1 MLSKYKA
8 NTPFKINNY
17 TMKFRFTLIIIAC
30 LFFNF
35 TAKDPLRVFLIGDS
49 TMADKIPV
57 DFPETG
63 WGMPFSKLFN
73 EAVEVQNHA
82 YNGRSTKSFR
92 KEGRWAKVQAQLKKG
107 DYVLIQFGHN
117 DAKASDTSRFAPAQ
131 TDFRANLIRY
141 VKETRAQGATPILLT
156 PTQRRKFDSTGV
168 FVDQHADYPAV
179 VREVAAQENV
189 MLIDIEKSSKKYINT
204 EGPEGSKKMFLHY
217 PVGIF
222 KKFMKGASD
231 DTHFSPF
238 GAMKISDM
246 VAEAIFSS
254 NEHLRSFLK
263 KSIFPQKYEFEL
275 PLVATTVFKKDTFNI
290 TSYGAI
296 SSAKTLNTMAIQQAI
311 DMASKKGGG
320 LVLVPSGFWL
330 TGPIKLVS
338 NVNLHLSSGAVLQFS
353 DNPKDYPMVRTNWE
367 GVDAIR
373 AQSPISA
380 QGERN
385 IAITG
390 SGIIDGAGEAWRPVK
405 KGKLTVGEWENLIH
419 SGGVLDAK
427 KETWYPT
434 NGALKASTMDRPGVI
449 AAGFTETNTEE
460 IKEFL
465 RPNMISFRD
474 CEQILLEG
482 VTFQNSPAWNI
493 HPLLCKHLSVENISV
508 KNPWFAQNG
517 DGIDIE
523 SCEFVSIRNSKFD
536 VGDDGICLK
545 SGKDAEGR
553 KRGRPSAHI
562 IIENCVVFHGHGGVV
577 VGSEMSG
584 GVNDL
589 FVNNCQFLGTD
600 VGLRFKT
607 ARGRGGVV
615 ENVFIRDITM
625 KNIAGEAI
633 LFDMYYQGKDPVST
647 YGNGSE
653 TPKIELVPV
662 NEGTPQIK
670 NIYVDHVVAK
680 GAETGLLIRGL
691 PEMPIHDIQLTHI
704 DIEAKQSFRVIE
716 AQNITLNQATFKA
729 TGQKKSELIHVKGW
743 KISAN

>member
-1 MLSKYKA
+1 
-8 NTPFKINNY
+8 
-17 TMKFRFTLIIIAC
+17 MKFRLALIISTC
-30 LFFNF
+30 LFFSF
-35 TAKDPLRVFLIGDS
+35 TAKDPMRVFRIGDS
-49 TMADKIPV
+49 TMADKLPA

-63 WGMPFSKLFN
+63 WGMPFSKIFN

-92 KEGRWAKVQAQLKKG
+92 REGRWAKVQAQLKKG
-107 DYVLIQFGHN
+107 DYVFIQFGHN
-117 DAKASDTSRFAPAQ
+117 DAKASDTARYAPSQ
-131 TDFRANLIRY
+131 TDFRENLTRY
-141 VKETRAQGATPILLT
+141 VAETRAKGGIPILLT

-168 FVDQHADYPAV
+168 FVDQHADYPNV
-179 VREVAAQENV
+179 VREVAAKEKV
-189 MLIDIEKSSKKYINT
+189 LLIDIEKESKKYISS
-204 EGPEGSKKMFLHY
+204 EGPEGAKKMFLHY

-222 KKFMKGASD
+222 RKFMKGAAD

-246 VAEAIFSS
+246 VAEAILAS

-275 PLVATTVFKKDTFNI
+275 PLVSTTVFKKDTFNI
-290 TSYGAI
+290 ISYGAI
-296 SSAKTLNTMAIQQAI
+296 SSANTLNTGAIQQAI
-311 DMASKKGGG
+311 DMASKQGGG
-320 LVLVPSGFWL
+320 MVLVPSGFWL
-330 TGPIKLVS
+330 TGPIKLLS
-338 NVNLHLSSGAVLQFS
+338 NVNLHISSGAVLQFS
-353 DNPKDYPMVRTNWE
+353 NKPKDYPLIRTNWE

-380 QGERN
+380 KGQRN

-405 KGKLTVGEWENLIH
+405 KGKLTAGEWDKLIH
-419 SGGVLDAK
+419 SGGVLDSK

-434 NGALKASTMDRPGVI
+434 EGALKASTMDRPGVI
-449 AAGFTETNTEE
+449 AAGFTEANTEE

-465 RPNMISFRD
+465 RPNMISLRE
-474 CEQILLEG
+474 CEQVLLEG

-493 HPLLCKHLSVENISV
+493 HPLLCKHLTVENIHV

-523 SCEFVSIRNSKFD
+523 SCEFVSVRNSKFD

-553 KRGRPSAHI
+553 KRARPSAHI
-562 IIENCVVFHGHGGVV
+562 LIENCIVFHGHGGVV

-584 GVNDL
+584 GVHDL
-589 FVNNCQFLGTD
+589 FVNNCQFLDTD

-607 ARGRGGVV
+607 MRGRGGVV
-615 ENVFIRDITM
+615 ENVFIRDISM

-647 YGNGSE
+647 FGNGGE

-662 NEGTPQIK
+662 NEGTPQFK
-670 NIYVDHVVAK
+670 NIFIDNVVAK

-691 PEMPIHDIQLTHI
+691 PEMPIHHIELNNI
-704 DIEAKQSFRVIE
+704 DIESNQGYRVIE
-716 AQNITLNQATFKA
+716 AQDIILNRATFKEI
-729 TGQKKSELIHVKGW
+729 GPLKSELFHVKRW

>member
-1 MLSKYKA
+1 
-8 NTPFKINNY
+8 
-17 TMKFRFTLIIIAC
+17 MKFRLTLIISTC
-30 LFFNF
+30 LFFSF

-49 TMADKIPV
+49 TMADKLPA

-92 KEGRWAKVQAQLKKG
+92 REGRWSKVQAQLKKG
-107 DYVLIQFGHN
+107 DYVFIQFGHN
-117 DAKASDTSRFAPAQ
+117 DAKASDTARYAPSQ
-131 TDFRANLIRY
+131 TDFRDNLTRY
-141 VKETRAQGATPILLT
+141 VAETRAKGGIPILLT

-168 FVDQHADYPAV
+168 FVDQHADYPNV
-179 VREVAAQENV
+179 VREVAAKEKV
-189 MLIDIEKSSKKYINT
+189 LLIDIEKESKKYISS
-204 EGPEGSKKMFLHY
+204 EGPEGAKKMFLHY

-222 KKFMKGASD
+222 RKFMKGAAD

-246 VAEAIFSS
+246 VAEAILAS

-275 PLVATTVFKKDTFNI
+275 PLVSTTVFKKDTFNI
-290 TSYGAI
+290 ISYGAV
-296 SSAKTLNTMAIQQAI
+296 SSSNTLNTGAIQQAI
-311 DMASKKGGG
+311 DMASKQGGG
-320 LVLVPSGFWL
+320 MVLVPSGFWL
-330 TGPIKLVS
+330 TGPITLLS
-338 NVNLHLSSGAVLQFS
+338 NVNLHISSGAVLQFS
-353 DNPKDYPMVRTNWE
+353 NKPKDYPLVRTNWE

-380 QGERN
+380 KGQRN

-405 KGKLTVGEWENLIH
+405 KGKLTAGEWDKLIH
-419 SGGVLDAK
+419 SGGVLDSK

-434 NGALKASTMDRPGVI
+434 EGALKASTMDRPGVI
-449 AAGFTETNTEE
+449 AAGFTEANTEE

-465 RPNMISFRD
+465 RPNMISLRE
-474 CEQILLEG
+474 CEQVLLEG

-493 HPLLCKHLSVENISV
+493 HPLLCKHLTVENIHV

-523 SCEFVSIRNSKFD
+523 SCEFVSVRNSKFD

-562 IIENCVVFHGHGGVV
+562 LIENCIVFHGHGGVV

-584 GVNDL
+584 GVHDL
-589 FVNNCQFLGTD
+589 FVNNCQFLDTD

-607 ARGRGGVV
+607 MRGRGGVV
-615 ENVFIRDITM
+615 ENVFIRDISM

-647 YGNGSE
+647 FGNGGE

-662 NEGTPQIK
+662 NEGTPQFK
-670 NIYVDHVVAK
+670 NIFIDNVIAK

-691 PEMPIHDIQLTHI
+691 PEMPIHHIELTNI
-704 DIEAKQSFRVIE
+704 DVESNQGYRVIE
-716 AQNITLNQATFKA
+716 AKDITLKHAKFTE
-729 TGQKKSELIHVKGW
+729 TGTKKSELFHVKNW
-743 KISAN
+743 KLN

>member
-1 MLSKYKA
+1 
-8 NTPFKINNY
+8 
-17 TMKFRFTLIIIAC
+17 MKFRLALIISTC
-30 LFFNF
+30 LFFSF

-49 TMADKIPV
+49 TMADKLPA

-82 YNGRSTKSFR
+82 CNGRSTKSFR
-92 KEGRWAKVQAQLKKG
+92 REGRWAKVQAQLKKG
-107 DYVLIQFGHN
+107 DYVFIQFGHN
-117 DAKASDTSRFAPAQ
+117 DAKASDTARYAPSQ
-131 TDFRANLIRY
+131 TDFRDNLTRY
-141 VKETRAQGATPILLT
+141 VAETRAKGGIPILLT

-168 FVDQHADYPAV
+168 FVDQHADYPNV
-179 VREVAAQENV
+179 VREVAAKEKV
-189 MLIDIEKSSKKYINT
+189 LLIDIEKESKKYISS
-204 EGPEGSKKMFLHY
+204 EGPEGAKKMFLHY

-222 KKFMKGASD
+222 RKFMKGAAD

-246 VAEAIFSS
+246 VAEAILAS

-275 PLVATTVFKKDTFNI
+275 PLVSTTVFKKDTFNI
-290 TSYGAI
+290 ISYGAV
-296 SSAKTLNTMAIQQAI
+296 SSSNTLNTGAIQQAI
-311 DMASKKGGG
+311 DMASKQGGG
-320 LVLVPSGFWL
+320 MVLVPSGFWL
-330 TGPIKLVS
+330 TGPIKLLS
-338 NVNLHLSSGAVLQFS
+338 NVNLHISSGAVLQFS
-353 DNPKDYPMVRTNWE
+353 NKPKDYPLVRTNWE

-380 QGERN
+380 KGQRN

-405 KGKLTVGEWENLIH
+405 KGKLTAGEWDKMIH
-419 SGGVLDAK
+419 SGGVLDSK

-434 NGALKASTMDRPGVI
+434 EGALKASTMDRPGVI
-449 AAGFTETNTEE
+449 AAGFTEANTEE

-465 RPNMISFRD
+465 RPNMISLRE
-474 CEQILLEG
+474 CEQVLLEG

-493 HPLLCKHLSVENISV
+493 HPLLCKHLTVENIHV

-523 SCEFVSIRNSKFD
+523 SCEFVSVRNSKFD

-562 IIENCVVFHGHGGVV
+562 LIENCIVFHGHGGVV

-584 GVNDL
+584 GVHDL
-589 FVNNCQFLGTD
+589 FVNNCQFLDTD

-607 ARGRGGVV
+607 MRGRGGVV
-615 ENVFIRDITM
+615 ENVFIRDISM

-647 YGNGSE
+647 FGNGGE

-662 NEGTPQIK
+662 NEGTPQFK
-670 NIYVDHVVAK
+670 NIFIDNVIAK

-691 PEMPIHDIQLTHI
+691 PEMPIHHIELTNI
-704 DIEAKQSFRVIE
+704 DVESNQGYRVIE
-716 AQNITLNQATFKA
+716 AKDITLKHAKFTE
-729 TGQKKSELIHVKGW
+729 TGTKKSELFHVKNW
-743 KISAN
+743 KLN

>member
-1 MLSKYKA
+1 
-8 NTPFKINNY
+8 
-17 TMKFRFTLIIIAC
+17 MKFRLALIISTC
-30 LFFNF
+30 LFFSF
-35 TAKDPLRVFLIGDS
+35 TAKDPMRVFLIGDS
-49 TMADKIPV
+49 TMADKLPA

-73 EAVEVQNHA
+73 DAVEVQNHA

-92 KEGRWAKVQAQLKKG
+92 REGRWAKVQAQLKKG
-107 DYVLIQFGHN
+107 DYVFIQFGHN
-117 DAKASDTSRFAPAQ
+117 DAKASDTARYAPSQ
-131 TDFRANLIRY
+131 TNFRENLTRY
-141 VKETRAQGATPILLT
+141 VAETRAKGGIPILLT

-168 FVDQHADYPAV
+168 FVDQHADYPNV
-179 VREVAAQENV
+179 VREVAAKEKV
-189 MLIDIEKSSKKYINT
+189 LLIDIEKESKKYISS
-204 EGPEGSKKMFLHY
+204 EGPEGAKKMFLHY

-222 KKFMKGASD
+222 RKFMKGAAD

-246 VAEAIFSS
+246 VAEAILAS

-275 PLVATTVFKKDTFNI
+275 PLVSTTVFKKDTFNI
-290 TSYGAI
+290 ISYGAI
-296 SSAKTLNTMAIQQAI
+296 SSANTLNTGAIQQAI
-311 DMASKKGGG
+311 DMASKQGGG
-320 LVLVPSGFWL
+320 MVLVPSGFWL
-330 TGPIKLVS
+330 TGPIKLLS
-338 NVNLHLSSGAVLQFS
+338 NVNLHISSGAVLQFS
-353 DNPKDYPMVRTNWE
+353 NKPKDYPLIRTNWE

-380 QGERN
+380 KGQRN

-405 KGKLTVGEWENLIH
+405 KGKLTAGEWDKLIH
-419 SGGVLDAK
+419 SGGVLDSK

-434 NGALKASTMDRPGVI
+434 EGALKASTMDRPGVI
-449 AAGFTETNTEE
+449 AAGFTEANTEE

-465 RPNMISFRD
+465 RPNMISLRE
-474 CEQILLEG
+474 CEQVLLEG

-493 HPLLCKHLSVENISV
+493 HPLLCKHLTVENIHV

-523 SCEFVSIRNSKFD
+523 SCEFVSVRNSKFD

-553 KRGRPSAHI
+553 KRARPSAHI
-562 IIENCVVFHGHGGVV
+562 LIENCIVFHGHGGVV

-584 GVNDL
+584 GVHDL
-589 FVNNCQFLGTD
+589 FVNNCQFLDTD

-607 ARGRGGVV
+607 MRGRGGVV
-615 ENVFIRDITM
+615 ENVFIRDISM

-647 YGNGSE
+647 FGNGGE
-653 TPKIELVPV
+653 TPKIEVVPV
-662 NEGTPQIK
+662 NEGPPQFK
-670 NIYVDHVVAK
+670 NIFIDNVVAK

-691 PEMPIHDIQLTHI
+691 PEMPIHHIELNNI
-704 DIEAKQSFRVIE
+704 DIESNQGYRVIE
-716 AQNITLNQATFKA
+716 AQDIILNRATFKEI
-729 TGQKKSELIHVKGW
+729 GPQKSELFHVKRW

>member
-1 MLSKYKA
+1 
-8 NTPFKINNY
+8 
-17 TMKFRFTLIIIAC
+17 MKFRLALIISTC
-30 LFFNF
+30 LFFSF
-35 TAKDPLRVFLIGDS
+35 TAKDPMRVFLIGDS
-49 TMADKIPV
+49 TMADKLPA

-73 EAVEVQNHA
+73 DAVEVQNHA

-92 KEGRWAKVQAQLKKG
+92 REGRWAKVQAQLKKG
-107 DYVLIQFGHN
+107 DYVFIQFGHN
-117 DAKASDTSRFAPAQ
+117 DAKASDTARYAPSQ
-131 TDFRANLIRY
+131 TDFRENLTRY
-141 VKETRAQGATPILLT
+141 VAETRAKGGIPILLT

-168 FVDQHADYPAV
+168 FVDQHADYPNV
-179 VREVAAQENV
+179 VREVAAKEKV
-189 MLIDIEKSSKKYINT
+189 LLIDIEKESKKYISS
-204 EGPEGSKKMFLHY
+204 EGPEGAKKMFLHY

-222 KKFMKGASD
+222 RKFMKGAAD

-246 VAEAIFSS
+246 VAEAILAS

-275 PLVATTVFKKDTFNI
+275 PLVSTTVFKKDTFNI
-290 TSYGAI
+290 ISYGAI
-296 SSAKTLNTMAIQQAI
+296 SSANTLNTGAIQQAI
-311 DMASKKGGG
+311 DMASKQGGG
-320 LVLVPSGFWL
+320 MVLVPSGFWL
-330 TGPIKLVS
+330 TGPIKLLS
-338 NVNLHLSSGAVLQFS
+338 NVNLHISSGAVLQFS
-353 DNPKDYPMVRTNWE
+353 NKPKDYPLIRTNWE

-380 QGERN
+380 KGQRN

-405 KGKLTVGEWENLIH
+405 KGKLTAGEWDKLIH
-419 SGGVLDAK
+419 SGGVLDSK

-434 NGALKASTMDRPGVI
+434 EGALKASTMDRPGVI
-449 AAGFTETNTEE
+449 AAGFTEANTEE

-465 RPNMISFRD
+465 RPNMISLRE
-474 CEQILLEG
+474 CEQVLLEG

-493 HPLLCKHLSVENISV
+493 HPLLCKHLTVENIHV

-523 SCEFVSIRNSKFD
+523 SCEFVSVRNSKFD

-553 KRGRPSAHI
+553 KRARPSAHI
-562 IIENCVVFHGHGGVV
+562 LIENCIVFHGHGGVV

-584 GVNDL
+584 GVHDL
-589 FVNNCQFLGTD
+589 FVNNCQFLDTD

-607 ARGRGGVV
+607 MRGRGGVV
-615 ENVFIRDITM
+615 ENVFIRDISM

-647 YGNGSE
+647 FGNGGE

-662 NEGTPQIK
+662 NEGTPQFK
-670 NIYVDHVVAK
+670 NIFIDNVVAK

-691 PEMPIHDIQLTHI
+691 PEMPIHHIELNNI
-704 DIEAKQSFRVIE
+704 DIESNQGYRVIE
-716 AQNITLNQATFKA
+716 AQDIILNRATFKEI
-729 TGQKKSELIHVKGW
+729 GPQKSELFHVKRW

>member
-1 MLSKYKA
+1 
-8 NTPFKINNY
+8 
-17 TMKFRFTLIIIAC
+17 MKFRLALIISTC
-30 LFFNF
+30 LFFSF

-49 TMADKIPV
+49 TMADKLPA

-92 KEGRWAKVQAQLKKG
+92 REGRWAKVQAQLKKG
-107 DYVLIQFGHN
+107 DYVFIQFGHN
-117 DAKASDTSRFAPAQ
+117 DAKASDTARYAPSQ
-131 TDFRANLIRY
+131 TDFRENLTRY
-141 VKETRAQGATPILLT
+141 VAETRAKGGIPILLT

-168 FVDQHADYPAV
+168 FIDQHADYPNV
-179 VREVAAQENV
+179 VREVAAKEKV
-189 MLIDIEKSSKKYINT
+189 LLIDIEKESKKYIRS
-204 EGPEGSKKMFLHY
+204 EGPEGAKKMFLHY

-222 KKFMKGASD
+222 RKFMKGAAD

-246 VAEAIFSS
+246 VAEAILAS

-275 PLVATTVFKKDTFNI
+275 PLVSTTVFKKDTFNI
-290 TSYGAI
+290 ISYGAV
-296 SSAKTLNTMAIQQAI
+296 SSANTLNTGAIQQAM
-311 DMASKKGGG
+311 DVASKQGGG
-320 LVLVPSGFWL
+320 MVLVPSGFWL
-330 TGPIKLVS
+330 TGPIKLLS
-338 NVNLHLSSGAVLQFS
+338 NVNLHISSGAVLQFS
-353 DNPKDYPMVRTNWE
+353 NKPKDYPLIRTNWE

-380 QGERN
+380 KGQRN

-390 SGIIDGAGEAWRPVK
+390 SGIIDGAGESWRPVK
-405 KGKLTVGEWENLIH
+405 KGKLTAGEWDKLTH
-419 SGGVLDAK
+419 SGGVLDSK

-434 NGALKASTMDRPGVI
+434 EGALKASTMDRPGVI
-449 AAGFTETNTEE
+449 AAGFTEANTEE

-465 RPNMISFRD
+465 RPNMISLRE
-474 CEQILLEG
+474 CEQVLLEG

-493 HPLLCKHLSVENISV
+493 HPLLCKHLTVENIYV

-523 SCEFVSIRNSKFD
+523 SCEFVSVRNSKFD

-562 IIENCVVFHGHGGVV
+562 LIENCIVFHGHGGVV

-584 GVNDL
+584 GVHDL
-589 FVNNCQFLGTD
+589 FVNNCQFLDTD

-607 ARGRGGVV
+607 MRGRGGVV
-615 ENVFIRDITM
+615 ENVFIRDISM

-647 YGNGSE
+647 FGNGGE

-662 NEGTPQIK
+662 NEGTPQFK
-670 NIYVDHVVAK
+670 NIFIDNVIAK

-691 PEMPIHDIQLTHI
+691 PEMPIHHIELTNI
-704 DIEAKQSFRVIE
+704 DVESNQGYRVIE
-716 AQNITLNQATFKA
+716 AKDITLKHAKFTE
-729 TGQKKSELIHVKGW
+729 TGTKKSELFHVKNW
-743 KISAN
+743 KLN

>member
-1 MLSKYKA
+1 
-8 NTPFKINNY
+8 
-17 TMKFRFTLIIIAC
+17 MKFRFALIISTC
-30 LFFNF
+30 LFFSF
-35 TAKDPLRVFLIGDS
+35 TAKDPMRVFLIGDS
-49 TMADKIPV
+49 TMADKLPA

-92 KEGRWAKVQAQLKKG
+92 REGRWAKVQAQLKKG
-107 DYVLIQFGHN
+107 DYVFIQFGHN
-117 DAKASDTSRFAPAQ
+117 DAKASDTARYAPSQ
-131 TDFRANLIRY
+131 TDFRENLTRY
-141 VKETRAQGATPILLT
+141 VAETRAKGGIPILLT

-168 FVDQHADYPAV
+168 FIDQHADYPNV
-179 VREVAAQENV
+179 VREVAAKEKV
-189 MLIDIEKSSKKYINT
+189 LLIDIEKESKKYISS
-204 EGPEGSKKMFLHY
+204 EGPEGAKKMFLHY

-222 KKFMKGASD
+222 KKFMKGAAD

-246 VAEAIFSS
+246 VAEAILAS

-275 PLVATTVFKKDTFNI
+275 PLVSTTVFKKDTFNI
-290 TSYGAI
+290 ISYGAV
-296 SSAKTLNTMAIQQAI
+296 SSANTLNTGAIQQAI
-311 DMASKKGGG
+311 DMASKQGGG
-320 LVLVPSGFWL
+320 MVLVPSGFWL
-330 TGPIKLVS
+330 TGPIKLLS
-338 NVNLHLSSGAVLQFS
+338 NVNLHISSGAVLQFS
-353 DNPKDYPMVRTNWE
+353 NKPKDYPLIRTNWE

-380 QGERN
+380 KGQRN

-405 KGKLTVGEWENLIH
+405 KGKLTAGEWDKLIH
-419 SGGVLDAK
+419 TGGVLDSK

-434 NGALKASTMDRPGVI
+434 EGALKASTMDRPGVI
-449 AAGFTETNTEE
+449 AAGFNEANTEE

-465 RPNMISFRD
+465 RPNMISLRE
-474 CEQILLEG
+474 CEQVLLEG

-493 HPLLCKHLSVENISV
+493 HPLLCKHLTVENIHV

-523 SCEFVSIRNSKFD
+523 SCEFVSVRNSKFD

-553 KRGRPSAHI
+553 KRARPSAHI
-562 IIENCVVFHGHGGVV
+562 LIENCIVFHGHGGVV

-584 GVNDL
+584 GVHDL
-589 FVNNCQFLGTD
+589 FVNNCQFLDTD

-607 ARGRGGVV
+607 MRGRGGVV
-615 ENVFIRDITM
+615 ENVFIRDISM

-647 YGNGSE
+647 FGNGSE
-653 TPKIELVPV
+653 TPKMELVPV
-662 NEGTPQIK
+662 NEGTPQFK
-670 NIYVDHVVAK
+670 NIFIDNVVAK

-691 PEMPIHDIQLTHI
+691 PEMPIHHIELNNI
-704 DIEAKQSFRVIE
+704 DIESNQGYRVIE
-716 AQNITLNQATFKA
+716 AQDIILNRATFKEI
-729 TGQKKSELIHVKGW
+729 GPQKSELFHVKRG

>member
-1 MLSKYKA
+1 MHR
-8 NTPFKINNY
+8 
-17 TMKFRFTLIIIAC
+17 MKNRIFLLASIAFF
-30 LFFNF
+30 LFSFS
-35 TAKDPLRVFLIGDS
+35 AKEPLRVFLIGDS
-49 TMADKIPV
+49 TMADKLQA

-63 WGMPFSKLFN
+63 WGMPFSHLFN
-73 EAVEVQNHA
+73 DAVEVQNHA

-92 KEGRWAKVQAQLKKG
+92 TEGRWKKVFQQIKKG

-117 DAKASDTSRFAPAQ
+117 DAKASDTSRYAAAQ
-131 TDFRANLIRY
+131 TDFRENLTHY
-141 VKETRAQGATPILLT
+141 VAETRSKGGIPILLT

-179 VREVAAQENV
+179 VREVAIREKV
-189 MLIDIEKSSKKYINT
+189 LLIDIEKESKKYISS
-204 EGPEGSKKMFLHY
+204 EGPEGAKKMFLHY

-222 KKFMKGASD
+222 KKFMKGVAD

-238 GAMKISDM
+238 GAMKISDL
-246 VAEAIFSS
+246 VAAAIFAS

-275 PLVATTVFKKDTFNI
+275 PNVAGTAFKKDTFNI
-290 TSYGAI
+290 VSYGAV
-296 SSAKTLNTMAIQQAI
+296 SSAKTLNTTAIQQAI
-311 DMASKKGGG
+311 DMAAKQGGG
-320 LVLVPSGFWL
+320 VVRIPSGFFV
-330 TGPIKLVS
+330 TGAITLRS
-338 NVNLHLSSGAVLQFS
+338 NINLHLDPGAVLQFS
-353 DNPKDYPMVRTNWE
+353 SDAAQYPLVRTSWE
-367 GVDAIR
+367 GVEAIR

-380 QGERN
+380 KGERN

-405 KGKLTVGEWENLIH
+405 KGKLTAGEWEKLVR
-419 SGGVLDAK
+419 SGGVLDDK

-434 NGALKASTMDRPGVI
+434 ERALKGSKLDQPGVV
-449 AAGFTETNTEE
+449 AAGFTEEKAEE

-465 RPNMISFRD
+465 RPNMISLRE

-493 HPLLCKHLSVENISV
+493 HPLLCKHLTVENISV

-523 SCEFVSIRNSKFD
+523 SCEYVSVKNSRFD

-562 IIENCVVFHGHGGVV
+562 TIENCVVFHGHGGVV

-584 GVNDL
+584 GVHDL
-589 FVNNCQFLGTD
+589 FVSNCQFLGTD

-615 ENVFIRDITM
+615 ENVFIQDISM

-633 LFDMYYQGKDPVST
+633 LFDMYYQGKDPVAT
-647 YGNGSE
+647 YGNGDA
-653 TPKIELVPV
+653 TPVIQAMPV
-662 NEGTPQIK
+662 DEGTPQFK
-670 NIYVDHVVAK
+670 NIFVDRVVAK

-691 PEMPIHDIQLTHI
+691 PEMPIHHIQLSNL
-704 DIEAKQSFRVIE
+704 DIEAKQSYRVIE
-716 AQNITLNQATFKA
+716 ATDIQLTNTRFTQ
-729 TGQKKSELIHVKGW
+729 TGNKKPELIHVKNW
-743 KISAN
+743 KVN

>member
-1 MLSKYKA
+1 
-8 NTPFKINNY
+8 
-17 TMKFRFTLIIIAC
+17 MKFRLALIISTC
-30 LFFNF
+30 LFFSF
-35 TAKDPLRVFLIGDS
+35 TAKDPMRVFLIGDS
-49 TMADKIPV
+49 TMADKLPA

-92 KEGRWAKVQAQLKKG
+92 REGRWAKVQAQLKKG
-107 DYVLIQFGHN
+107 DYVFIQFGHN
-117 DAKASDTSRFAPAQ
+117 DAKASDTARYAPSQ
-131 TDFRANLIRY
+131 TDFRENLTRY
-141 VKETRAQGATPILLT
+141 VAETRAKGGIPILLT

-168 FVDQHADYPAV
+168 FIDQHADYPNV
-179 VREVAAQENV
+179 VREVAAKEKV
-189 MLIDIEKSSKKYINT
+189 LLIDIEKESKKYISS
-204 EGPEGSKKMFLHY
+204 EGPEGAKKMFLHY

-222 KKFMKGASD
+222 RKFMKGAAD

-246 VAEAIFSS
+246 VAEAILAS

-275 PLVATTVFKKDTFNI
+275 PLVSTTVFKKDTFNI
-290 TSYGAI
+290 ISYGAV
-296 SSAKTLNTMAIQQAI
+296 SSANTLNTGAIQQAI
-311 DMASKKGGG
+311 DMASKQGGG
-320 LVLVPSGFWL
+320 MVLVPSGFWL
-330 TGPIKLVS
+330 TGPIKLLS
-338 NVNLHLSSGAVLQFS
+338 NVNLHISSGAVLQFS
-353 DNPKDYPMVRTNWE
+353 NKPKDYPLIRTNWE

-380 QGERN
+380 KGQRN

-390 SGIIDGAGEAWRPVK
+390 SGIIDGAGESWRPIK
-405 KGKLTVGEWENLIH
+405 KGKLTAGEWDKLIH
-419 SGGVLDAK
+419 SGGVLDSK

-434 NGALKASTMDRPGVI
+434 EGALKASTMDRPGVI
-449 AAGFTETNTEE
+449 AAGFTEANTEE

-465 RPNMISFRD
+465 RPNMISLRE
-474 CEQILLEG
+474 CEQVLLEG

-493 HPLLCKHLSVENISV
+493 HPLLCKHLTVENIHV

-523 SCEFVSIRNSKFD
+523 SCEFVSVRNSKFD

-553 KRGRPSAHI
+553 KRARPSAHI
-562 IIENCVVFHGHGGVV
+562 LIENCIVFHGHGGVV

-584 GVNDL
+584 GVHDL
-589 FVNNCQFLGTD
+589 FVNNCQFLDTD

-607 ARGRGGVV
+607 MRGRGGVV
-615 ENVFIRDITM
+615 KNVFIRDISM

-647 YGNGSE
+647 FGNGGE

-662 NEGTPQIK
+662 NEGTPQFK
-670 NIYVDHVVAK
+670 NIFIDNVVAK

-691 PEMPIHDIQLTHI
+691 PEMPIHHIELNNI
-704 DIEAKQSFRVIE
+704 DIESIQGYRVIE
-716 AQNITLNQATFKA
+716 AKDITLKQAKFTE
-729 TGQKKSELIHVKGW
+729 TGTKKSEMFHVKNW
-743 KISAN
+743 KLN

>member
-1 MLSKYKA
+1 
-8 NTPFKINNY
+8 
-17 TMKFRFTLIIIAC
+17 MKFRFALIISTC
-30 LFFNF
+30 LFFSF
-35 TAKDPLRVFLIGDS
+35 TAKDPMRVFLIGDS
-49 TMADKIPV
+49 TMADKLPA

-92 KEGRWAKVQAQLKKG
+92 REGRWAKVQAQLKKG
-107 DYVLIQFGHN
+107 DYVFIQFGHN
-117 DAKASDTSRFAPAQ
+117 DAKASDTARYAPSQ
-131 TDFRANLIRY
+131 TDFRENLTRY
-141 VKETRAQGATPILLT
+141 VAETRAKGGIPILLT

-168 FVDQHADYPAV
+168 FIDQHADYPNV
-179 VREVAAQENV
+179 VREVAAKEKV
-189 MLIDIEKSSKKYINT
+189 LLIDIEKESKKYISS
-204 EGPEGSKKMFLHY
+204 EGPEGAKKMFLHY

-222 KKFMKGASD
+222 RKFMKGAAD

-246 VAEAIFSS
+246 VAEAILSS

-275 PLVATTVFKKDTFNI
+275 PLVSTTVFKKDTFNI
-290 TSYGAI
+290 ISYGAV
-296 SSAKTLNTMAIQQAI
+296 SSANTLNTGAIQQAI
-311 DMASKKGGG
+311 DMASKQGGG
-320 LVLVPSGFWL
+320 MVLVPSGFWL
-330 TGPIKLVS
+330 TGPIKLLS
-338 NVNLHLSSGAVLQFS
+338 NVNLHISSGAVLQFS
-353 DNPKDYPMVRTNWE
+353 NKPKDYPLIRTNWE

-380 QGERN
+380 KGQRN

-405 KGKLTVGEWENLIH
+405 KGKLTAGEWDKLIH
-419 SGGVLDAK
+419 SGGVLDSK

-434 NGALKASTMDRPGVI
+434 EGALKASTMDRPGVI
-449 AAGFTETNTEE
+449 AAGFTEANTEE

-465 RPNMISFRD
+465 RPNMISLRE
-474 CEQILLEG
+474 CEQVLLEG

-493 HPLLCKHLSVENISV
+493 HPLLCKHLTVENIHV

-523 SCEFVSIRNSKFD
+523 SCEFVSVRNSKFD

-553 KRGRPSAHI
+553 KRARPSAHI
-562 IIENCVVFHGHGGVV
+562 LIENCIVFHGHGGVV

-584 GVNDL
+584 GVHDL
-589 FVNNCQFLGTD
+589 FVNNCQFLDTD

-607 ARGRGGVV
+607 MRGRGGVV
-615 ENVFIRDITM
+615 QNVFIRDISM

-647 YGNGSE
+647 FGNGGE

-662 NEGTPQIK
+662 NEGTPQFK
-670 NIYVDHVVAK
+670 NIFIDNVVAK

-691 PEMPIHDIQLTHI
+691 PEMPIHHIELNNI
-704 DIEAKQSFRVIE
+704 DIESNQGYRVIE
-716 AQNITLNQATFKA
+716 AQDIILNRATFKEI
-729 TGQKKSELIHVKGW
+729 GPQKSELFHVKRW

>member
-1 MLSKYKA
+1 
-8 NTPFKINNY
+8 
-17 TMKFRFTLIIIAC
+17 MKFRLALIISTC
-30 LFFNF
+30 LFFSF

-49 TMADKIPV
+49 TMADKLPA

-92 KEGRWAKVQAQLKKG
+92 REGRWAKVQAQLKKG
-107 DYVLIQFGHN
+107 DYVFIQFGHN
-117 DAKASDTSRFAPAQ
+117 DAKASDTARYAPSQ
-131 TDFRANLIRY
+131 TDFRENLTRY
-141 VKETRAQGATPILLT
+141 VAETRAKGGIPILLT

-168 FVDQHADYPAV
+168 FVDQHADYPNV
-179 VREVAAQENV
+179 VREVAAKEKV
-189 MLIDIEKSSKKYINT
+189 LLIDIEKESKKYISS
-204 EGPEGSKKMFLHY
+204 EGPEGAKKMFLHY

-222 KKFMKGASD
+222 RKFMKGAAD

-246 VAEAIFSS
+246 VAEAILAS

-275 PLVATTVFKKDTFNI
+275 PLVSTTVFKKDTFNI
-290 TSYGAI
+290 ISYGAI
-296 SSAKTLNTMAIQQAI
+296 SSANTLNTGAIQQAI
-311 DMASKKGGG
+311 DMASKQGGG
-320 LVLVPSGFWL
+320 MVLVPSGFWL
-330 TGPIKLVS
+330 TGPIKLLS
-338 NVNLHLSSGAVLQFS
+338 NVNLHISSGAVLQFS
-353 DNPKDYPMVRTNWE
+353 NKPKDYPLIRTNWE

-380 QGERN
+380 KGQRN

-405 KGKLTVGEWENLIH
+405 KGKLTAGEWDKLIH
-419 SGGVLDAK
+419 SGGVLDSK

-434 NGALKASTMDRPGVI
+434 EGALKASTMDRPGVI
-449 AAGFTETNTEE
+449 AAGFTEANTEE

-465 RPNMISFRD
+465 RPNMISLRE
-474 CEQILLEG
+474 CEQVLLEG

-493 HPLLCKHLSVENISV
+493 HPLLCKHLTVENIHV

-523 SCEFVSIRNSKFD
+523 SCEFVSVRNSKFD

-553 KRGRPSAHI
+553 KRARPSAHI
-562 IIENCVVFHGHGGVV
+562 LIENCIVFHGHGGVV

-584 GVNDL
+584 GVHDL
-589 FVNNCQFLGTD
+589 FVNNCQFLDTD

-607 ARGRGGVV
+607 MRGRGGVV
-615 ENVFIRDITM
+615 ENVFIRDISM

-647 YGNGSE
+647 FGNGGE

-662 NEGTPQIK
+662 NEGTPQFK
-670 NIYVDHVVAK
+670 NIFIDNVVAK

-691 PEMPIHDIQLTHI
+691 PEMPIHHIELNNI
-704 DIEAKQSFRVIE
+704 DIESNQGYRVIE
-716 AQNITLNQATFKA
+716 AQDIILNRATFKEI
-729 TGQKKSELIHVKGW
+729 GPQKSELFHVKRW

>member
-1 MLSKYKA
+1 
-8 NTPFKINNY
+8 
-17 TMKFRFTLIIIAC
+17 MKFRLALIISTC
-30 LFFNF
+30 LFFSF

-49 TMADKIPV
+49 TMADKLPA

-92 KEGRWAKVQAQLKKG
+92 REGRWAKVQAQLKKG
-107 DYVLIQFGHN
+107 DYVFIQFGHN
-117 DAKASDTSRFAPAQ
+117 DAKASDTARYAPSQ
-131 TDFRANLIRY
+131 TDFRDNLTRY
-141 VKETRAQGATPILLT
+141 VAETRAKGGIPILLT

-168 FVDQHADYPAV
+168 FVDQHADYPNV
-179 VREVAAQENV
+179 VREVAAKEKV
-189 MLIDIEKSSKKYINT
+189 LLIDIEKESKKYISS
-204 EGPEGSKKMFLHY
+204 EGPEGAKKMFLHY

-222 KKFMKGASD
+222 RKFMKGAAD

-246 VAEAIFSS
+246 VAEAILAS

-275 PLVATTVFKKDTFNI
+275 PLVSTTVFKKDTFNI
-290 TSYGAI
+290 ISYGAV
-296 SSAKTLNTMAIQQAI
+296 SSSNTLNTGAIQQAI
-311 DMASKKGGG
+311 DMASKQGGG
-320 LVLVPSGFWL
+320 MVLVPSGFWL
-330 TGPIKLVS
+330 TGPIKLLS
-338 NVNLHLSSGAVLQFS
+338 NVNLHISSGAVLQFS
-353 DNPKDYPMVRTNWE
+353 NKPKDYPLVRTNWE

-380 QGERN
+380 KGQRN

-405 KGKLTVGEWENLIH
+405 KGKLTAGEWDKLIH
-419 SGGVLDAK
+419 SGGVLDSK

-434 NGALKASTMDRPGVI
+434 EGALKASTMDRPGVI
-449 AAGFTETNTEE
+449 AAGFTEANTEE

-465 RPNMISFRD
+465 RPNMISLRE
-474 CEQILLEG
+474 CEQVLLEG

-493 HPLLCKHLSVENISV
+493 HPLLCKHLTVENIHV

-523 SCEFVSIRNSKFD
+523 SCEFVSVRNSKFD

-562 IIENCVVFHGHGGVV
+562 LIENCIVFHGHGGVV

-584 GVNDL
+584 GVHDL
-589 FVNNCQFLGTD
+589 FVNNCQFLDTD

-607 ARGRGGVV
+607 MRGRGGVV
-615 ENVFIRDITM
+615 ENVFIRDISM

-647 YGNGSE
+647 FGNGGE

-662 NEGTPQIK
+662 NEGTPQFK
-670 NIYVDHVVAK
+670 NIFIDNVIAK

-691 PEMPIHDIQLTHI
+691 PEMPIHHIELTNI
-704 DIEAKQSFRVIE
+704 DVESNQGYRVIE
-716 AQNITLNQATFKA
+716 AKDITLKHAKFTE
-729 TGQKKSELIHVKGW
+729 TGTKKSELFHVKNW
-743 KISAN
+743 KLN

>member
-1 MLSKYKA
+1 
-8 NTPFKINNY
+8 
-17 TMKFRFTLIIIAC
+17 MKFRLALIISTC
-30 LFFNF
+30 LFFSF
-35 TAKDPLRVFLIGDS
+35 TAKDHMRVFLIGDS
-49 TMADKIPV
+49 TMADKLPA

-73 EAVEVQNHA
+73 DAVEVQNHA

-92 KEGRWAKVQAQLKKG
+92 REGRWAKVQAQLKKG
-107 DYVLIQFGHN
+107 DYVFIQFGHN
-117 DAKASDTSRFAPAQ
+117 DAKASDTARYAPSQ
-131 TDFRANLIRY
+131 TDFRENLTRY
-141 VKETRAQGATPILLT
+141 VAETRAKGGIPILLT

-168 FVDQHADYPAV
+168 FVDQHADYPNV
-179 VREVAAQENV
+179 VREVAAKEKV
-189 MLIDIEKSSKKYINT
+189 LLIDIEKESKKYISS
-204 EGPEGSKKMFLHY
+204 EGPEGAKKMFLHY

-222 KKFMKGASD
+222 RKFMKGAAD

-246 VAEAIFSS
+246 VAEAILAS

-275 PLVATTVFKKDTFNI
+275 PLVSTTVFKKDTFNI
-290 TSYGAI
+290 ISYGAI
-296 SSAKTLNTMAIQQAI
+296 SSANTLNTGAIQQAI
-311 DMASKKGGG
+311 DMASKQGGG
-320 LVLVPSGFWL
+320 MVLVPSGFWL
-330 TGPIKLVS
+330 TGPIKLLS
-338 NVNLHLSSGAVLQFS
+338 NVNLHISSGAVLQFS
-353 DNPKDYPMVRTNWE
+353 NKPKDYPLIRTNWE

-380 QGERN
+380 KGQRN

-405 KGKLTVGEWENLIH
+405 KGKLTAGEWDKLIH
-419 SGGVLDAK
+419 SGGVLDSK

-434 NGALKASTMDRPGVI
+434 EGALKASTMDRPGVI
-449 AAGFTETNTEE
+449 AAGFTEANTEE

-465 RPNMISFRD
+465 RPNMISLRE
-474 CEQILLEG
+474 CEQVLLEG

-493 HPLLCKHLSVENISV
+493 HPLLCKHLTVENIHV

-523 SCEFVSIRNSKFD
+523 SCEFVSVRNSKFD

-553 KRGRPSAHI
+553 KRARPSAHI
-562 IIENCVVFHGHGGVV
+562 LIENCIVFHGHGGVV

-584 GVNDL
+584 GVHDL
-589 FVNNCQFLGTD
+589 FVNNCQFLDTD

-607 ARGRGGVV
+607 MRGRGGVV
-615 ENVFIRDITM
+615 ENVFIRDISM

-647 YGNGSE
+647 FGNGGE

-662 NEGTPQIK
+662 NEGTPQFK
-670 NIYVDHVVAK
+670 NIFIDNVVAK

-691 PEMPIHDIQLTHI
+691 PEMPIHHIELNNI
-704 DIEAKQSFRVIE
+704 DIESNQGYRVIE
-716 AQNITLNQATFKA
+716 AQDIILNRATFKEI
-729 TGQKKSELIHVKGW
+729 GPQKSELFHVKRW

>member
-1 MLSKYKA
+1 
-8 NTPFKINNY
+8 
-17 TMKFRFTLIIIAC
+17 
-30 LFFNF
+30 
-35 TAKDPLRVFLIGDS
+35 
-49 TMADKIPV
+49 MADKLPA

-92 KEGRWAKVQAQLKKG
+92 REGRWAKVQAQLKKG
-107 DYVLIQFGHN
+107 DYVFIQFGHN
-117 DAKASDTSRFAPAQ
+117 DAKASDTARYAPSQ
-131 TDFRANLIRY
+131 TDFRENLTRY
-141 VKETRAQGATPILLT
+141 VAETRAKGGIPILLT

-168 FVDQHADYPAV
+168 FVDQHADYPNV
-179 VREVAAQENV
+179 VREVAAKEKV
-189 MLIDIEKSSKKYINT
+189 LLIDIEKESKKYISS
-204 EGPEGSKKMFLHY
+204 EGPEGAKKMFLHY

-222 KKFMKGASD
+222 RKFMKGAAD

-246 VAEAIFSS
+246 VAEAILAS

-275 PLVATTVFKKDTFNI
+275 PLVSTTVFKKDTFNI
-290 TSYGAI
+290 ISYGAI
-296 SSAKTLNTMAIQQAI
+296 SSANTLNTGAIQQAI
-311 DMASKKGGG
+311 DMASKQGGG
-320 LVLVPSGFWL
+320 MVLVPSGFWL
-330 TGPIKLVS
+330 TGPIKLLS
-338 NVNLHLSSGAVLQFS
+338 NVNLHISSGAVLQFS
-353 DNPKDYPMVRTNWE
+353 NKPKDYPLIRTNWE

-380 QGERN
+380 KGQRN

-405 KGKLTVGEWENLIH
+405 KGKLTAGEWDKLIH
-419 SGGVLDAK
+419 SGGVLDSK

-434 NGALKASTMDRPGVI
+434 EGALKASTMDRPGVI
-449 AAGFTETNTEE
+449 AAGFTEANTEE

-465 RPNMISFRD
+465 RPNMISLRE
-474 CEQILLEG
+474 CEQVLLEG

-493 HPLLCKHLSVENISV
+493 HPLLCKHLTVENIHV

-523 SCEFVSIRNSKFD
+523 SCEFVSVRNSKFD

-553 KRGRPSAHI
+553 KRARPSAHI
-562 IIENCVVFHGHGGVV
+562 LIENCIVFHGHGGVV

-584 GVNDL
+584 GVHDL
-589 FVNNCQFLGTD
+589 FVNNCQFLDTD

-607 ARGRGGVV
+607 MRGRGGVV
-615 ENVFIRDITM
+615 ENVFIRDISM

-647 YGNGSE
+647 FGNGGE

-662 NEGTPQIK
+662 NEGTPQFK
-670 NIYVDHVVAK
+670 NIFIDNVVAK

-691 PEMPIHDIQLTHI
+691 PEMPIHHIELNNI
-704 DIEAKQSFRVIE
+704 DIESNQGYRVIE
-716 AQNITLNQATFKA
+716 AQDIILNRATFKEI
-729 TGQKKSELIHVKGW
+729 GPQKSELFHVKRW

>member
-1 MLSKYKA
+1 
-8 NTPFKINNY
+8 
-17 TMKFRFTLIIIAC
+17 MKFRLALIISTC
-30 LFFNF
+30 LFFSF
-35 TAKDPLRVFLIGDS
+35 AAKDPMRVFLIGDS
-49 TMADKIPV
+49 TMADKLPA

-73 EAVEVQNHA
+73 DPVEVQNHA

-92 KEGRWAKVQAQLKKG
+92 REGRWAKVQAQLKKG
-107 DYVLIQFGHN
+107 DYVFIQFGHN
-117 DAKASDTSRFAPAQ
+117 DAKASDTARYAPSQ
-131 TDFRANLIRY
+131 TDFRENLTRY
-141 VKETRAQGATPILLT
+141 VAETRAKGGIPILLT

-168 FVDQHADYPAV
+168 FIDQHADYPNV
-179 VREVAAQENV
+179 VREVAAKEKV
-189 MLIDIEKSSKKYINT
+189 LLIDIEKESKKYISS
-204 EGPEGSKKMFLHY
+204 EGPEGAKKMFLHY

-222 KKFMKGASD
+222 RKFMKGAAD

-246 VAEAIFSS
+246 VAEAILAS

-275 PLVATTVFKKDTFNI
+275 PLVSTTVFKKDTFNI
-290 TSYGAI
+290 ISYGAV
-296 SSAKTLNTMAIQQAI
+296 SSSNTLNTGAIQQAI
-311 DMASKKGGG
+311 DVASKQGGG
-320 LVLVPSGFWL
+320 MVLVPSGFWL
-330 TGPIKLVS
+330 TGPIKLLS
-338 NVNLHLSSGAVLQFS
+338 NVNLHISSGAVLQFS
-353 DNPKDYPMVRTNWE
+353 NKPKDYPLVRTNWE

-380 QGERN
+380 KGQRN

-405 KGKLTVGEWENLIH
+405 KGKLTAGEWDKMIH
-419 SGGVLDAK
+419 SGGVLDSK

-434 NGALKASTMDRPGVI
+434 EGALKASTMDRPGVI
-449 AAGFTETNTEE
+449 AAGFTEANTEE

-465 RPNMISFRD
+465 RPNMISLRE
-474 CEQILLEG
+474 CEQVLLEG

-493 HPLLCKHLSVENISV
+493 HPLLCKHLTVENIHV

-523 SCEFVSIRNSKFD
+523 SCEFVSVRNSKFD

-545 SGKDAEGR
+545 SGKDSEGR

-562 IIENCVVFHGHGGVV
+562 LIENCIVFHGHGGVV

-584 GVNDL
+584 GVHDL
-589 FVNNCQFLGTD
+589 FVNNCQFLDTD

-607 ARGRGGVV
+607 MRGRGGVV
-615 ENVFIRDITM
+615 ENVFIRDISM

-647 YGNGSE
+647 FGNGGE

-662 NEGTPQIK
+662 NEGTPQFK
-670 NIYVDHVVAK
+670 NIFIDNVIAK

-691 PEMPIHDIQLTHI
+691 PEMPIHHIELTNI
-704 DIEAKQSFRVIE
+704 DVESNQGYRVIE
-716 AQNITLNQATFKA
+716 AKDITLKHAKFTE
-729 TGQKKSELIHVKGW
+729 TGTKKSELFHVKNW
-743 KISAN
+743 KLN

>member
-1 MLSKYKA
+1 
-8 NTPFKINNY
+8 
-17 TMKFRFTLIIIAC
+17 MKNRIFLLASIAFF
-30 LFFNF
+30 LFSFS
-35 TAKDPLRVFLIGDS
+35 AKEPLRVFLIGDS
-49 TMADKIPV
+49 TMADKLQA

-63 WGMPFSKLFN
+63 WGMPFSHLFN
-73 EAVEVQNHA
+73 DAVEVQNHA

-92 KEGRWAKVQAQLKKG
+92 TEGRWKKVFQQIKKG

-117 DAKASDTSRFAPAQ
+117 DAKASDTSRYAAAQ
-131 TDFRANLIRY
+131 TDFRENLTHY
-141 VKETRAQGATPILLT
+141 VAETRSKGGIPILLT

-179 VREVAAQENV
+179 VREVAIREKV
-189 MLIDIEKSSKKYINT
+189 LLIDIEKESKKYISS
-204 EGPEGSKKMFLHY
+204 EGPEGAKKMFLHY

-222 KKFMKGASD
+222 KKFMKGVAD

-238 GAMKISDM
+238 GAMKISDL
-246 VAEAIFSS
+246 VAAAIFAS

-275 PLVATTVFKKDTFNI
+275 PNVAGTAFKKDTFNI
-290 TSYGAI
+290 VSYGAV
-296 SSAKTLNTMAIQQAI
+296 SSAKTLNTTAIQQAI
-311 DMASKKGGG
+311 DMAAKQGGG
-320 LVLVPSGFWL
+320 VVRIPSGFFV
-330 TGPIKLVS
+330 TGAITLRS
-338 NVNLHLSSGAVLQFS
+338 NINLHLDPGAVLQFS
-353 DNPKDYPMVRTNWE
+353 SDAAQYPLVRTSWE
-367 GVDAIR
+367 GVEAIR

-380 QGERN
+380 KGERN

-405 KGKLTVGEWENLIH
+405 KGKLTAGEWEKLVR
-419 SGGVLDAK
+419 SGGVLDDK

-434 NGALKASTMDRPGVI
+434 ERALKGSKLDQPGVV
-449 AAGFTETNTEE
+449 AAGFTEEKAEE

-465 RPNMISFRD
+465 RPNMISLRE

-493 HPLLCKHLSVENISV
+493 HPLLCKHLTVENISV

-523 SCEFVSIRNSKFD
+523 SCEYVSVKNSRFD

-562 IIENCVVFHGHGGVV
+562 TIENCVVFHGHGGVV

-584 GVNDL
+584 GVHDL
-589 FVNNCQFLGTD
+589 FVSNCQFLGTD

-615 ENVFIRDITM
+615 ENVFIQDISM

-633 LFDMYYQGKDPVST
+633 LFDMYYQGKDPVAT
-647 YGNGSE
+647 YGNGDA
-653 TPKIELVPV
+653 TPVIQAMPV
-662 NEGTPQIK
+662 DEGTPQFK
-670 NIYVDHVVAK
+670 NIFVDRVVAK

-691 PEMPIHDIQLTHI
+691 PEMPIHHIQLSNL
-704 DIEAKQSFRVIE
+704 DIEAKQSYRVIE
-716 AQNITLNQATFKA
+716 ATDIQLTNTRFTQ
-729 TGQKKSELIHVKGW
+729 TGNKKPELIHVKNW
-743 KISAN
+743 KVN

>member
-1 MLSKYKA
+1 
-8 NTPFKINNY
+8 
-17 TMKFRFTLIIIAC
+17 MKFRLALIISTC
-30 LFFNF
+30 LFFSF
-35 TAKDPLRVFLIGDS
+35 TAKNPLRVFLIGDS
-49 TMADKIPV
+49 TMAEKLPA

-92 KEGRWAKVQAQLKKG
+92 REGRWAKVQAQLKKG
-107 DYVLIQFGHN
+107 DYVFIQFGHN
-117 DAKASDTSRFAPAQ
+117 DAKASDTARYAPSQ
-131 TDFRANLIRY
+131 TDFRDNLTRY
-141 VKETRAQGATPILLT
+141 VAETRAKGGIPILLT

-168 FVDQHADYPAV
+168 FVDQHADYPNV
-179 VREVAAQENV
+179 VREVAAKEKV
-189 MLIDIEKSSKKYINT
+189 LLIDIEKESKKYISS
-204 EGPEGSKKMFLHY
+204 EGPEGAKKMFLHY

-222 KKFMKGASD
+222 RKFMKGAAD

-246 VAEAIFSS
+246 VAEAILAS

-275 PLVATTVFKKDTFNI
+275 PLVSTTVFKKDTFNI
-290 TSYGAI
+290 ISYGAV
-296 SSAKTLNTMAIQQAI
+296 SSSNTLNTGAIQQAI
-311 DMASKKGGG
+311 DMASKQGGG
-320 LVLVPSGFWL
+320 MVLVPSGFWL
-330 TGPIKLVS
+330 TGPIKLLS
-338 NVNLHLSSGAVLQFS
+338 NVNLHISSGAVLQFS
-353 DNPKDYPMVRTNWE
+353 NKPKDYPLVRTNWE

-380 QGERN
+380 KGQRN

-405 KGKLTVGEWENLIH
+405 KGKLTAGEWDKMIH
-419 SGGVLDAK
+419 SGGVLDSK

-434 NGALKASTMDRPGVI
+434 EGALKASTMDRPGVI
-449 AAGFTETNTEE
+449 AAGFTEANTEE

-465 RPNMISFRD
+465 RPNMISLRE
-474 CEQILLEG
+474 CEQVLLEG

-493 HPLLCKHLSVENISV
+493 HPLLCKHLTVENIHV

-523 SCEFVSIRNSKFD
+523 SCEFVSVRNSKFD

-562 IIENCVVFHGHGGVV
+562 LIENCIVFHGHGGVV

-584 GVNDL
+584 GVHDL
-589 FVNNCQFLGTD
+589 FVNNCQFLDTD

-607 ARGRGGVV
+607 MRGRGGVV
-615 ENVFIRDITM
+615 ENVFIRDISM

-647 YGNGSE
+647 FGNGGE

-662 NEGTPQIK
+662 NEGTPQFK
-670 NIYVDHVVAK
+670 NIFIDNVIAK

-691 PEMPIHDIQLTHI
+691 PEMPIHHIELTNI
-704 DIEAKQSFRVIE
+704 DVESNQGYRVIE
-716 AQNITLNQATFKA
+716 AKDITLKHAKFTE
-729 TGQKKSELIHVKGW
+729 TGTKKSELFHVKNW
-743 KISAN
+743 KLN

>member
-1 MLSKYKA
+1 
-8 NTPFKINNY
+8 
-17 TMKFRFTLIIIAC
+17 MKNRIFLLASIAFF
-30 LFFNF
+30 LFSFS
-35 TAKDPLRVFLIGDS
+35 AKEPLRVFLIGDS
-49 TMADKIPV
+49 TMADKLQA

-63 WGMPFSKLFN
+63 WGMPFSHLFN

-92 KEGRWAKVQAQLKKG
+92 TEGRWKKVFQQIKKG

-117 DAKASDTSRFAPAQ
+117 DAKASDTSRYAAAQ
-131 TDFRANLIRY
+131 TDFRENLTRY
-141 VKETRAQGATPILLT
+141 VAETRSKGGIPILLT

-179 VREVAAQENV
+179 VREVAIREKV
-189 MLIDIEKSSKKYINT
+189 LLIDIEKESKKYISS
-204 EGPEGSKKMFLHY
+204 EGPEGAKKMFLHY

-222 KKFMKGASD
+222 KKFMKGVAD

-246 VAEAIFSS
+246 VAAAIFAS

-263 KSIFPQKYEFEL
+263 KSIFAQKYEFEL
-275 PLVATTVFKKDTFNI
+275 PNVAGTAFKKDTFNI
-290 TSYGAI
+290 VSYGAV
-296 SSAKTLNTMAIQQAI
+296 SSAKTLNTTAIQQAI
-311 DMASKKGGG
+311 DMAAKQGGG
-320 LVLVPSGFWL
+320 VVRIPSGFFV
-330 TGPIKLVS
+330 TGAITLRS
-338 NVNLHLSSGAVLQFS
+338 NINLHLDPGAVLQFS
-353 DNPKDYPMVRTNWE
+353 SDAAQYPLVRTSWE
-367 GVDAIR
+367 GVEAIR

-380 QGERN
+380 KGERN

-405 KGKLTVGEWENLIH
+405 KGKLTAGEWEKLVR
-419 SGGVLDAK
+419 SGGVLDDK

-434 NGALKASTMDRPGVI
+434 ERALKGSKLDQPGVV
-449 AAGFTETNTEE
+449 AAGFTEAKAEE

-465 RPNMISFRD
+465 RPNMISLRE

-493 HPLLCKHLSVENISV
+493 HPLLCKHLTVENISV

-523 SCEFVSIRNSKFD
+523 SCEYVSVKNSRFD

-562 IIENCVVFHGHGGVV
+562 TIENCVVFHGHGGVV

-584 GVNDL
+584 GVHDL
-589 FVNNCQFLGTD
+589 FVSNCQFLGTD

-615 ENVFIRDITM
+615 ENVFIQDISM

-633 LFDMYYQGKDPVST
+633 LFDMYYQGKDPVAT
-647 YGNGSE
+647 YGNGDA
-653 TPKIELVPV
+653 TPVIQAMPV
-662 NEGTPQIK
+662 DEGTPQFK
-670 NIYVDHVVAK
+670 NIFVDRVVAK

-691 PEMPIHDIQLTHI
+691 PEMPIHHIQLSNL
-704 DIEAKQSFRVIE
+704 DIEAKQSYRVIE
-716 AQNITLNQATFKA
+716 ATDIQLTNTRFTQ
-729 TGQKKSELIHVKGW
+729 TGNKKPELIHVKNW
-743 KISAN
+743 KVN

>member
-1 MLSKYKA
+1 
-8 NTPFKINNY
+8 
-17 TMKFRFTLIIIAC
+17 MKFRLALLISTC
-30 LFFNF
+30 LFFSF

-49 TMADKIPV
+49 TMADKIPA

-92 KEGRWAKVQAQLKKG
+92 REGRWAKVQAQLKKG
-107 DYVLIQFGHN
+107 DYVFIQFGHN
-117 DAKASDTSRFAPAQ
+117 DAKASDTTRFAPAQ
-131 TDFRANLIRY
+131 TDFRVNLIRY
-141 VKETRAQGATPILLT
+141 VKETRAQGAIPILLT
-156 PTQRRKFDSTGV
+156 PTQRRKFDSIGD

-189 MLIDIEKSSKKYINT
+189 MLIDVEKASRAIIQQ
-204 EGPEGSKKMFLHY
+204 EGPEGAKKLFLHY

-222 KKFMKGASD
+222 KKFMKGVAD
-231 DTHFSPF
+231 DTHFSPY
-238 GAMKISDM
+238 GATRISNL
-246 VAEAIFSS
+246 VAEAMAKST
-254 NEHLRSFLK
+254 EHLKSFLK
-263 KSIFPQKYEFEL
+263 KSIFTQKYLFEL
-275 PLVATTVFKKDTFNI
+275 PNIAQTAFKKDTFNI
-290 TSYGAI
+290 VFFGAKSTI
-296 SSAKTLNTMAIQQAI
+296 KGMNTEAVQQAI
-311 DMASKKGGG
+311 NQANQQGGG
-320 LVLVPSGFWL
+320 VVLVPAGFWL
-330 TGPIKLVS
+330 TGPIQLLS
-338 NVNLHLSSGAVLQFS
+338 NVDLHISNGAILQFS
-353 DNPKDYPMVRTNWE
+353 NNPKDYPLVRTNWE
-367 GVDAIR
+367 GTDAIR

-380 QGERN
+380 VGARN

-390 SGIIDGAGEAWRPVK
+390 QGIIDGAGEAWRPVK
-405 KGKLTVGEWENLIH
+405 KAKLTAGEWGKLVG

-434 NGALKASTMDRPGVI
+434 DGALKASTMDRPGVI
-449 AAGFTETNTEE
+449 AAGFTEANTEE

-465 RPNMISFRD
+465 RPNMISFRE

-482 VTFQNSPAWNI
+482 ITFQNSPAWNI
-493 HPLLCKHLSVENISV
+493 HPLLCKHIIVENIQV

-523 SCEFVSIRNSKFD
+523 SCEFVSVRNSKFD

-545 SGKDAEGR
+545 SGKDVEGR

-584 GVNDL
+584 GVHDI
-589 FVNNCQFLGTD
+589 FVNNCQFLDTD

-615 ENVFIRDITM
+615 ENIYIRDIFM

-653 TPKIELVPV
+653 NPKIELIPI

-670 NIYVDHVVAK
+670 NIFVEHVLAK

-691 PEMPIHDIQLTHI
+691 PEMPIRDIQLTNI
-704 DIEAKQSFRVIE
+704 DIESKQGYRVIE
-716 AQNITLNQATFKA
+716 AQNIILNQATFKE
-729 TGQKKSELIHVKGW
+729 TGLKKSELIHVKGW

>member
-1 MLSKYKA
+1 
-8 NTPFKINNY
+8 
-17 TMKFRFTLIIIAC
+17 MKFRLALIISTC
-30 LFFNF
+30 LFFSF

-49 TMADKIPV
+49 TMADKLPA

-92 KEGRWAKVQAQLKKG
+92 REGRWAKVQAQLKKG
-107 DYVLIQFGHN
+107 DYVFIQFGHN
-117 DAKASDTSRFAPAQ
+117 DAKASDTARYAPSQ
-131 TDFRANLIRY
+131 TDFRDNLTRY
-141 VKETRAQGATPILLT
+141 VAETRAKGGIPILLT

-168 FVDQHADYPAV
+168 FVDQHADYPNV
-179 VREVAAQENV
+179 VREVAAKEKV
-189 MLIDIEKSSKKYINT
+189 LLIDIEKESKKYIRS
-204 EGPEGSKKMFLHY
+204 EGPEGAKKMFLHY

-222 KKFMKGASD
+222 RKFMKGAAD

-246 VAEAIFSS
+246 VAEAILAS

-275 PLVATTVFKKDTFNI
+275 PLVSTTVFKKDTFNI
-290 TSYGAI
+290 ISYGAV
-296 SSAKTLNTMAIQQAI
+296 SSSNTLNTGAIQQAI
-311 DMASKKGGG
+311 DMASKQGGG
-320 LVLVPSGFWL
+320 MVLVPSGFWL
-330 TGPIKLVS
+330 TGPIKLLS
-338 NVNLHLSSGAVLQFS
+338 NVNLHISSGAVLQFS
-353 DNPKDYPMVRTNWE
+353 NKPKDYPLVRTNWE

-380 QGERN
+380 KGQRN

-405 KGKLTVGEWENLIH
+405 KGKLTAGEWDKLIH
-419 SGGVLDAK
+419 SGGVLDSK

-434 NGALKASTMDRPGVI
+434 EGALKASTMDRPGVI
-449 AAGFTETNTEE
+449 AAGFTEANTEE

-465 RPNMISFRD
+465 RPNMISLRE
-474 CEQILLEG
+474 CEQVLLEG

-493 HPLLCKHLSVENISV
+493 HPLLCKHLTVENIYV

-523 SCEFVSIRNSKFD
+523 SCEFVSVRNSKFD

-562 IIENCVVFHGHGGVV
+562 LIENCIVFHGHGGVV

-584 GVNDL
+584 GVHDL
-589 FVNNCQFLGTD
+589 FVNNCQFLDTD

-607 ARGRGGVV
+607 MRGRGGVV
-615 ENVFIRDITM
+615 ENVFIRDISM

-647 YGNGSE
+647 FGNGGE

-662 NEGTPQIK
+662 NEGTPQFK
-670 NIYVDHVVAK
+670 NIFIDNVIAK

-691 PEMPIHDIQLTHI
+691 PEMPIHHIELTNI
-704 DIEAKQSFRVIE
+704 DVESNQGYRVIE
-716 AQNITLNQATFKA
+716 AKDITLKHAKFTE
-729 TGQKKSELIHVKGW
+729 TGTKKSELFHVKNW
-743 KISAN
+743 KLN

>member
-1 MLSKYKA
+1 
-8 NTPFKINNY
+8 
-17 TMKFRFTLIIIAC
+17 MKFRFALIISTC
-30 LFFNF
+30 LFFSF
-35 TAKDPLRVFLIGDS
+35 TAKDPMRVFLIGDS
-49 TMADKIPV
+49 TMADKLPA

-73 EAVEVQNHA
+73 EAVEVQNQA

-92 KEGRWAKVQAQLKKG
+92 REGRWAKVQAQLKKG
-107 DYVLIQFGHN
+107 DYVFIQFGHN
-117 DAKASDTSRFAPAQ
+117 DAKASDTARYAPSQ
-131 TDFRANLIRY
+131 TDFRENLTRY
-141 VKETRAQGATPILLT
+141 VAETRAKGGIPILLT

-168 FVDQHADYPAV
+168 FIDQHADYPNV
-179 VREVAAQENV
+179 VREVAAKEKV
-189 MLIDIEKSSKKYINT
+189 LLIDIEKESKKYISS
-204 EGPEGSKKMFLHY
+204 EGPEGAKKMFLHY

-222 KKFMKGASD
+222 RKFMKGAAD

-246 VAEAIFSS
+246 VAEAILAS

-275 PLVATTVFKKDTFNI
+275 PLVSTTVFKKDTFNI
-290 TSYGAI
+290 ISYGAV
-296 SSAKTLNTMAIQQAI
+296 SSANTLNTGAIQQAI
-311 DMASKKGGG
+311 DMASKQGGG
-320 LVLVPSGFWL
+320 MVLVPSGFWL
-330 TGPIKLVS
+330 TGPIKLLS
-338 NVNLHLSSGAVLQFS
+338 NVNLHISSGAVLQFS
-353 DNPKDYPMVRTNWE
+353 NKPKDYPLIRTNWE

-380 QGERN
+380 KGQRN

-405 KGKLTVGEWENLIH
+405 KGKLTAGEWDKLIH
-419 SGGVLDAK
+419 TGGVLDSK

-434 NGALKASTMDRPGVI
+434 EGALKASTMDRPGVI
-449 AAGFTETNTEE
+449 AAGFTEANTEE

-465 RPNMISFRD
+465 RPNMISLRE
-474 CEQILLEG
+474 CEQVLLEG

-493 HPLLCKHLSVENISV
+493 HPLLCKHLTVENIHV

-523 SCEFVSIRNSKFD
+523 SCEFVSVRNSKFD

-553 KRGRPSAHI
+553 KRARPSAHI
-562 IIENCVVFHGHGGVV
+562 LIENCIVFHGHGGVV

-584 GVNDL
+584 GVHDL
-589 FVNNCQFLGTD
+589 FVNNCQFLDTD

-607 ARGRGGVV
+607 MRGRGGVV
-615 ENVFIRDITM
+615 QNVFIRDISM

-647 YGNGSE
+647 FGNGGE

-662 NEGTPQIK
+662 NEGTPQFK
-670 NIYVDHVVAK
+670 NIFIDNVVAK

-691 PEMPIHDIQLTHI
+691 PEMPIHHIELNNI
-704 DIEAKQSFRVIE
+704 DIESNQGYRVIE
-716 AQNITLNQATFKA
+716 AQDIILNRATFKEI
-729 TGQKKSELIHVKGW
+729 GPQKSELFHVKRW

>member
-1 MLSKYKA
+1 
-8 NTPFKINNY
+8 
-17 TMKFRFTLIIIAC
+17 MKFRLALIISTC
-30 LFFNF
+30 LFFSF

-49 TMADKIPV
+49 TMADKLPA

-92 KEGRWAKVQAQLKKG
+92 REGRWAKVQAQLKKG
-107 DYVLIQFGHN
+107 DYVFIQFGHN
-117 DAKASDTSRFAPAQ
+117 DAKASDTARYAPSQ
-131 TDFRANLIRY
+131 TDFRDNLTRY
-141 VKETRAQGATPILLT
+141 VAETRAKGGIPILLT

-168 FVDQHADYPAV
+168 FVDQHADYPNV
-179 VREVAAQENV
+179 VREVAAKEKV
-189 MLIDIEKSSKKYINT
+189 LLIDIEKESKKYISS
-204 EGPEGSKKMFLHY
+204 EGPEGAKKMFLHY

-222 KKFMKGASD
+222 RKFMKGAAD

-238 GAMKISDM
+238 GAMKISDL
-246 VAEAIFSS
+246 VAEAILAS

-275 PLVATTVFKKDTFNI
+275 PLVSTTVFKKDTFNI
-290 TSYGAI
+290 ISYGAV
-296 SSAKTLNTMAIQQAI
+296 SSANTLNTGAIQQAI
-311 DMASKKGGG
+311 DMASKQGGG
-320 LVLVPSGFWL
+320 MVLVPSGFWL
-330 TGPIKLVS
+330 TGPIKLLS
-338 NVNLHLSSGAVLQFS
+338 NVNLHISSGAVLQFS
-353 DNPKDYPMVRTNWE
+353 NKPKDYPLIRTNWE

-380 QGERN
+380 KGQRN

-390 SGIIDGAGEAWRPVK
+390 SGIIDGAGESWRPVK
-405 KGKLTVGEWENLIH
+405 KGKLTAGEWDKLTH
-419 SGGVLDAK
+419 SGGVLDSK

-434 NGALKASTMDRPGVI
+434 EGALKASTMDRPGVI
-449 AAGFTETNTEE
+449 AAGFTEANTEE

-465 RPNMISFRD
+465 RPNMISLRE
-474 CEQILLEG
+474 CEQVLLEG

-493 HPLLCKHLSVENISV
+493 HPLLCKHLTVENIYV

-523 SCEFVSIRNSKFD
+523 SCEFVSVRNSKFD

-562 IIENCVVFHGHGGVV
+562 LIENCIVFHGHGGVV

-584 GVNDL
+584 GVHDL
-589 FVNNCQFLGTD
+589 FVNNCQFLDTD

-607 ARGRGGVV
+607 MRGRGGVV
-615 ENVFIRDITM
+615 ENVFIRDISM

-647 YGNGSE
+647 FGNGGE

-662 NEGTPQIK
+662 NEGTPQFK
-670 NIYVDHVVAK
+670 NIFIDNVIAK

-691 PEMPIHDIQLTHI
+691 PEMPIHHIELTNI
-704 DIEAKQSFRVIE
+704 DVESNQGYRVIE
-716 AQNITLNQATFKA
+716 AKDITLKHAKFTE
-729 TGQKKSELIHVKGW
+729 TGTKKSELFHVKNW
-743 KISAN
+743 KLN

>member
-1 MLSKYKA
+1 
-8 NTPFKINNY
+8 
-17 TMKFRFTLIIIAC
+17 MKFRLALIISTC
-30 LFFNF
+30 LFFSF
-35 TAKDPLRVFLIGDS
+35 TAKDPMRVFLIGDS
-49 TMADKIPV
+49 TMADKLPA

-92 KEGRWAKVQAQLKKG
+92 REGRWAKVQAQLKKG
-107 DYVLIQFGHN
+107 DYVFIQFGHN
-117 DAKASDTSRFAPAQ
+117 DAKASDTARYAPSQ
-131 TDFRANLIRY
+131 TDFRENLTRY
-141 VKETRAQGATPILLT
+141 VAETRAKGGIPILLT

-168 FVDQHADYPAV
+168 FIDQHADYPNV
-179 VREVAAQENV
+179 VREVAAKEKV
-189 MLIDIEKSSKKYINT
+189 LLIDIEKESKKYISS
-204 EGPEGSKKMFLHY
+204 EGPEGAKKMFLHY

-222 KKFMKGASD
+222 RKFMKGAAD
-231 DTHFSPF
+231 DTHFSTF

-246 VAEAIFSS
+246 VAEAILAS

-275 PLVATTVFKKDTFNI
+275 PLVSTTVFKKDTFNI
-290 TSYGAI
+290 ISYGAV
-296 SSAKTLNTMAIQQAI
+296 SSANTLNTGAIQQAI
-311 DMASKKGGG
+311 DMASKQGGG
-320 LVLVPSGFWL
+320 MVLVPSGFWL
-330 TGPIKLVS
+330 TGPIKLLS
-338 NVNLHLSSGAVLQFS
+338 NVNLHISSGAVLQFS
-353 DNPKDYPMVRTNWE
+353 NKPKDYPLIRTNWE

-380 QGERN
+380 KGQRN

-405 KGKLTVGEWENLIH
+405 KGKLTAGEWDKLIH
-419 SGGVLDAK
+419 SGGVLDSK

-434 NGALKASTMDRPGVI
+434 EGALKASTMDRPGVI
-449 AAGFTETNTEE
+449 AAGFTEANTEE

-465 RPNMISFRD
+465 RPNMISLRE
-474 CEQILLEG
+474 CEQVLLEG

-493 HPLLCKHLSVENISV
+493 HPLLCKHLTVENIHV

-523 SCEFVSIRNSKFD
+523 SCEFVSVRNSKFD

-553 KRGRPSAHI
+553 KRARPSAHI
-562 IIENCVVFHGHGGVV
+562 LIENCIVFHGHGGVV

-584 GVNDL
+584 GVHDI
-589 FVNNCQFLGTD
+589 FVNNCQFLDTD

-607 ARGRGGVV
+607 MRGRGGVV
-615 ENVFIRDITM
+615 ENIFIQEISM
-625 KNIAGEAI
+625 KNIAGKAI
-633 LFDMYYQGKDPVST
+633 IFDMYYQGKDPVST
-647 YGNGSE
+647 FGNGGE

-662 NEGTPQIK
+662 NEGTPQFK
-670 NIYVDHVVAK
+670 NIFIDHVVAK

-691 PEMPIHDIQLTHI
+691 PEMPIHHIELNNI
-704 DIEAKQSFRVIE
+704 DIESNQGYRVIE
-716 AQNITLNQATFKA
+716 AKDITLKQAKFTE
-729 TGQKKSELIHVKGW
+729 TGTKKSEMFHVKNW
-743 KISAN
+743 KLN

>member
-1 MLSKYKA
+1 
-8 NTPFKINNY
+8 
-17 TMKFRFTLIIIAC
+17 MKFRLALIISTC
-30 LFFNF
+30 LFFSF

-49 TMADKIPV
+49 TMADKLPA

-92 KEGRWAKVQAQLKKG
+92 REGRWAKVQAQLKKG
-107 DYVLIQFGHN
+107 DYVFIQFGHN
-117 DAKASDTSRFAPAQ
+117 DAKASDTARYAPSQ
-131 TDFRANLIRY
+131 TDFRDNLTRY
-141 VKETRAQGATPILLT
+141 VAETRAKGGIPILLT

-168 FVDQHADYPAV
+168 FVDQHADYPNV
-179 VREVAAQENV
+179 VREVAAKEKV
-189 MLIDIEKSSKKYINT
+189 LLIDIEKESKKYISS
-204 EGPEGSKKMFLHY
+204 EGPEGAKKMFLHY

-222 KKFMKGASD
+222 RKFMKGAAD

-246 VAEAIFSS
+246 VTEAILAS

-275 PLVATTVFKKDTFNI
+275 PLVSTTVFKKDTFNI
-290 TSYGAI
+290 ISYGAV
-296 SSAKTLNTMAIQQAI
+296 SSSNTLNTGAIQQAI
-311 DMASKKGGG
+311 DMASKQGGG
-320 LVLVPSGFWL
+320 MVLVPSGFWL
-330 TGPIKLVS
+330 TGPIKLLS
-338 NVNLHLSSGAVLQFS
+338 NVNLHISSGAVLQFS
-353 DNPKDYPMVRTNWE
+353 NKPKDYPLVRTNWE

-380 QGERN
+380 KGQRN

-405 KGKLTVGEWENLIH
+405 KGKLTAGEWDKMIH
-419 SGGVLDAK
+419 SGGVLDSK

-434 NGALKASTMDRPGVI
+434 EGALKASTMDRPGVI
-449 AAGFTETNTEE
+449 AAGFTEANTEE

-465 RPNMISFRD
+465 RPNMISLRE
-474 CEQILLEG
+474 CEQVLLEG

-493 HPLLCKHLSVENISV
+493 HPLLCKHLTVENIHV

-523 SCEFVSIRNSKFD
+523 SCEFVSVRNSKFD

-562 IIENCVVFHGHGGVV
+562 LIENCIVFHGHGGVV

-584 GVNDL
+584 GVHDL
-589 FVNNCQFLGTD
+589 FVNNCQFLDTD

-607 ARGRGGVV
+607 MRGRGGVV
-615 ENVFIRDITM
+615 ENVFIRDISM

-647 YGNGSE
+647 FGNGGE

-662 NEGTPQIK
+662 NEGTPQFK
-670 NIYVDHVVAK
+670 NIFIDNVIAK

-691 PEMPIHDIQLTHI
+691 PEMPIHHIELTNI
-704 DIEAKQSFRVIE
+704 DVESNQGYRVIE
-716 AQNITLNQATFKA
+716 AKDITLKHAKFTE
-729 TGQKKSELIHVKGW
+729 TGTKKSELFHVKNW
-743 KISAN
+743 KLN

>member
-1 MLSKYKA
+1 
-8 NTPFKINNY
+8 
-17 TMKFRFTLIIIAC
+17 MKFRFALIISTC
-30 LFFNF
+30 LFFSF
-35 TAKDPLRVFLIGDS
+35 TAKDPMRVFLIGDS
-49 TMADKIPV
+49 TMADKLPA

-92 KEGRWAKVQAQLKKG
+92 REGRWAKVQAQLKKG
-107 DYVLIQFGHN
+107 DYVFIQFGHN
-117 DAKASDTSRFAPAQ
+117 DAKASDTARYAPSQ
-131 TDFRANLIRY
+131 TDFRENLTRY
-141 VKETRAQGATPILLT
+141 VAETRAKGGIPILLT

-168 FVDQHADYPAV
+168 FIDQHADYPNV
-179 VREVAAQENV
+179 VREVAAKEKV
-189 MLIDIEKSSKKYINT
+189 LLIDIEKESKKYISS
-204 EGPEGSKKMFLHY
+204 EGPEGAKKMFLHY

-222 KKFMKGASD
+222 RKFMKGAAD

-246 VAEAIFSS
+246 VAEAILAS

-275 PLVATTVFKKDTFNI
+275 PLVSTTVFKKDTFNI
-290 TSYGAI
+290 ISYGAI
-296 SSAKTLNTMAIQQAI
+296 SSANTLNTGAIQQAI
-311 DMASKKGGG
+311 DMASKQGGG
-320 LVLVPSGFWL
+320 MVLVPSGFWL
-330 TGPIKLVS
+330 TGPIKLLS
-338 NVNLHLSSGAVLQFS
+338 NVNLHISSGAVLQFS
-353 DNPKDYPMVRTNWE
+353 NKPKDYPLVRTNWE

-380 QGERN
+380 KGQRN

-405 KGKLTVGEWENLIH
+405 KGKLTAGEWDKLIH
-419 SGGVLDAK
+419 TGGVLDSK

-434 NGALKASTMDRPGVI
+434 EGALKASTMDRPGVI
-449 AAGFTETNTEE
+449 AAGFNEANTEE

-465 RPNMISFRD
+465 RPNMISLRE
-474 CEQILLEG
+474 CEQVLLEG

-493 HPLLCKHLSVENISV
+493 HPLLCKHLTVENIHV

-523 SCEFVSIRNSKFD
+523 SCEFVSVRNSKFD

-553 KRGRPSAHI
+553 KRAKPSAHI
-562 IIENCVVFHGHGGVV
+562 LIENCIVFHGHGGVV

-584 GVNDL
+584 GVHDL
-589 FVNNCQFLGTD
+589 FVNNCQFLDTD

-607 ARGRGGVV
+607 MRGRGGVV
-615 ENVFIRDITM
+615 ENVFIRDISM

-647 YGNGSE
+647 FGNGGE

-662 NEGTPQIK
+662 NEGTPQFK
-670 NIYVDHVVAK
+670 NIFIDNVVAK

-691 PEMPIHDIQLTHI
+691 PEMPIHHIELNNI
-704 DIEAKQSFRVIE
+704 DIESNQGYRVIE
-716 AQNITLNQATFKA
+716 AQDIILNRATFKEI
-729 TGQKKSELIHVKGW
+729 GPQKSELFHVKRW

>member
-1 MLSKYKA
+1 
-8 NTPFKINNY
+8 
-17 TMKFRFTLIIIAC
+17 MKFRLALIISTC
-30 LFFNF
+30 LFFSF
-35 TAKDPLRVFLIGDS
+35 TAKDPMRVFLIGDS
-49 TMADKIPV
+49 TMADKLPA

-92 KEGRWAKVQAQLKKG
+92 REGRWAKVQAQLKKG
-107 DYVLIQFGHN
+107 DYVFIQFGHN
-117 DAKASDTSRFAPAQ
+117 DAKASDTARYAPSQ
-131 TDFRANLIRY
+131 TDFRENLTRY
-141 VKETRAQGATPILLT
+141 VAETRAKGGIPILLT

-168 FVDQHADYPAV
+168 FIDQHADYPNV
-179 VREVAAQENV
+179 VREVAAKEKV
-189 MLIDIEKSSKKYINT
+189 LLIDIEKESKKYISS
-204 EGPEGSKKMFLHY
+204 EGPEGAKKMFLHY

-222 KKFMKGASD
+222 RKFMKGAAD

-246 VAEAIFSS
+246 VAEAILAS

-275 PLVATTVFKKDTFNI
+275 PLVSTTVFKKDTFNI
-290 TSYGAI
+290 ISYGAV
-296 SSAKTLNTMAIQQAI
+296 SSANTLNTGAIQQAI
-311 DMASKKGGG
+311 DMASKQGGG
-320 LVLVPSGFWL
+320 MVLVPSGFWL
-330 TGPIKLVS
+330 TGPIKLLS
-338 NVNLHLSSGAVLQFS
+338 NVNLHISSGAVLQFS
-353 DNPKDYPMVRTNWE
+353 NKPKDYPLIRTNWE

-380 QGERN
+380 KGQRN

-405 KGKLTVGEWENLIH
+405 KGKLTAGEWDKLIH
-419 SGGVLDAK
+419 SGGVLDSK

-434 NGALKASTMDRPGVI
+434 EGALKASTMDRPGVI
-449 AAGFTETNTEE
+449 AAGFTEANTEE

-465 RPNMISFRD
+465 RPNMISLRE
-474 CEQILLEG
+474 CEQVLLEG

-493 HPLLCKHLSVENISV
+493 HPLLCKHLTVENIHV

-523 SCEFVSIRNSKFD
+523 SCEFVSVRNSKFD

-553 KRGRPSAHI
+553 KRARPSAHI
-562 IIENCVVFHGHGGVV
+562 LIENCIVFHGHGGVV

-584 GVNDL
+584 GVHDL
-589 FVNNCQFLGTD
+589 FVNNCQFLDTD

-607 ARGRGGVV
+607 MRGRGGVV
-615 ENVFIRDITM
+615 ENVFIRDISM

-647 YGNGSE
+647 FGNGGE

-662 NEGTPQIK
+662 NEGTPQFK
-670 NIYVDHVVAK
+670 NIFIDNVVAK

-691 PEMPIHDIQLTHI
+691 PEMPIHHIELNNI
-704 DIEAKQSFRVIE
+704 DIESNQGYRVIE
-716 AQNITLNQATFKA
+716 AQDIILNRATFKEI
-729 TGQKKSELIHVKGW
+729 GPQKSELFHVKRW

>member
-1 MLSKYKA
+1 
-8 NTPFKINNY
+8 
-17 TMKFRFTLIIIAC
+17 MKFRFALIISTC
-30 LFFNF
+30 LFFSF
-35 TAKDPLRVFLIGDS
+35 TAKDPMRVFLIGDS
-49 TMADKIPV
+49 TMADKLPA

-92 KEGRWAKVQAQLKKG
+92 REGRWAKVQAQLKKG
-107 DYVLIQFGHN
+107 DYVFIQFGHN
-117 DAKASDTSRFAPAQ
+117 DAKASDTARYAPSQ
-131 TDFRANLIRY
+131 TDFRENLTRY
-141 VKETRAQGATPILLT
+141 VAETRAKGGIPILLT

-168 FVDQHADYPAV
+168 FVDQHADYPNV
-179 VREVAAQENV
+179 VREVATKEKV
-189 MLIDIEKSSKKYINT
+189 LLIDIEKESKKYIRS
-204 EGPEGSKKMFLHY
+204 EGPEGAKKMFLHY

-222 KKFMKGASD
+222 RKFMKGAAD

-246 VAEAIFSS
+246 VAEAILAS

-275 PLVATTVFKKDTFNI
+275 PLVSTPVFKKDTFNI
-290 TSYGAI
+290 ISYGAV
-296 SSAKTLNTMAIQQAI
+296 SSSNTLNTGAIQQAI
-311 DMASKKGGG
+311 DMAAKQGGG
-320 LVLVPSGFWL
+320 MVLVPSGFWL
-330 TGPIKLVS
+330 TGPIKLLS
-338 NVNLHLSSGAVLQFS
+338 NVNLHISSGAVLQFS
-353 DNPKDYPMVRTNWE
+353 NKPKDYPLIRTNWE

-380 QGERN
+380 KGQRN

-405 KGKLTVGEWENLIH
+405 KGKLTAGEWDKLIH
-419 SGGVLDAK
+419 SGGVLDSK

-434 NGALKASTMDRPGVI
+434 EGALKASTMDRPGVI
-449 AAGFTETNTEE
+449 AAGFTEANTEE

-465 RPNMISFRD
+465 RPNMISLRE
-474 CEQILLEG
+474 CEQVLLEG

-493 HPLLCKHLSVENISV
+493 HPLLCKHLTVENIHV

-523 SCEFVSIRNSKFD
+523 SCEFVSVRNSKFD

-553 KRGRPSAHI
+553 KRARPSAHI
-562 IIENCVVFHGHGGVV
+562 LIENCIVFHGHGGVV

-584 GVNDL
+584 GVHDI
-589 FVNNCQFLGTD
+589 FVNNCQFLDTD

-607 ARGRGGVV
+607 MRGRGGVV
-615 ENVFIRDITM
+615 ENIFIQEISM

-633 LFDMYYQGKDPVST
+633 IFDMYYQGKDPVST
-647 YGNGSE
+647 FGNGGE

-662 NEGTPQIK
+662 NEGTPQFK
-670 NIYVDHVVAK
+670 NIFIDHVVAK

-691 PEMPIHDIQLTHI
+691 PEMPIHHIELNHI
-704 DIEAKQSFRVIE
+704 DIESNQGYRVIE
-716 AQNITLNQATFKA
+716 AKDITLKQAKFTE
-729 TGQKKSELIHVKGW
+729 TGTKKSEMFHVKNW
-743 KISAN
+743 KLN